1 MVFRFTAPEIILCI
15 KTWICTFWPESFSN
29 YSGVLG
35 TDTDPSHTGGNKLQ
49 SNDYSHK
56 HPSTSLPPS
65 LPTSIPPSPHL
76 PSPLLCFPLLSPLY
90 SHPPPP
96 NLFSKRVCPLLNC
109 FLFHIISCHGDLIS
123 RIIWISLYLLIW
135 EHFIFFIVFL
145 SIFETNNHLICVS
158 ADYVRPSIE
167 VGSCAGETNQW
178 KNIIKLESTIN
189 QDMGDIPWLLKRSH
203 QKIYTFFP
211 APLRVWGSSEEDT
224 CVWADIL
231 LYFSR

>member
-1 MVFRFTAPEIILCI
+1 MSLGQTQILHTPGETSYGATTTATNTPPPPPL
-15 KTWICTFWPESFSN
+15 
-29 YSGVLG
+29 
-35 TDTDPSHTGGNKLQ
+35 
-49 SNDYSHK
+49 
-56 HPSTSLPPS
+56 SLH
-65 LPTSIPPSPHL
+65 LPTSSL
-76 PSPLLCFPLLSPLY
+76 LSSALLSSPLSTLQ
-90 SHPPPP
+90 PPPPLP

-203 QKIYTFFP
+203 QKIYTFSLRLCMCGGAVRRTHMCLGRYITIFQQIIYYGEFP
-211 APLRVWGSSEEDT
+211 YW
-224 CVWADIL
+224 
-231 LYFSR
+231 

>member
-1 MVFRFTAPEIILCI
+1 MSLGQTQILHTPGETSYRATTTATNTP
-15 KTWICTFWPESFSN
+15 P
-29 YSGVLG
+29 
-35 TDTDPSHTGGNKLQ
+35 
-49 SNDYSHK
+49 
-56 HPSTSLPPS
+56 PPS

-76 PSPLLCFPLLSPLY
+76 PSPPLCFPLLSPLY
-90 SHPPPP
+90 SYPPP

-203 QKIYTFFP
+203 QKIYTFF
-211 APLRVWGSSEEDT
+211 LRLCACGGAVKRTHVSGQIYYYIS
-224 CVWADIL
+224 ADNIL
-231 LYFSR
+231 W

>member
-1 MVFRFTAPEIILCI
+1 MSLGQTQILHTPGETSSGAATTATNTPHPHPYPSISPPPLLCRFTA
-15 KTWICTFWPESFSN
+15 T
-29 YSGVLG
+29 
-35 TDTDPSHTGGNKLQ
+35 
-49 SNDYSHK
+49 
-56 HPSTSLPPS
+56 
-65 LPTSIPPSPHL
+65 
-76 PSPLLCFPLLSPLY
+76 PL
-90 SHPPPP
+90 P

-203 QKIYTFFP
+203 QKIYTFSC
-211 APLRVWGSSEEDT
+211 ASA
-224 CVWADIL
+224 CVGEQ
-231 LYFSR
+231 

>member
-1 MVFRFTAPEIILCI
+1 MSLGQTQILHTPGETSYRAATTATNTP
-15 KTWICTFWPESFSN
+15 
-29 YSGVLG
+29 
-35 TDTDPSHTGGNKLQ
+35 
-49 SNDYSHK
+49 
-56 HPSTSLPPS
+56 SLPPS
-65 LPTSIPPSPHL
+65 LYLPTSSSPHFTADPPSL
-76 PSPLLCFPLLSPLY
+76 
-90 SHPPPP
+90 P

-211 APLRVWGSSEEDT
+211 APLHG
-224 CVWADIL
+224 CVCVCVGWCTARRTHMCLGRYITVFL
-231 LYFSR
+231 QII

>member
-1 MVFRFTAPEIILCI
+1 MSLGQTQILH
-15 KTWICTFWPESFSN
+15 TPGETSDRATTPATNTPQPPTLFATTF
-29 YSGVLG
+29 
-35 TDTDPSHTGGNKLQ
+35 
-49 SNDYSHK
+49 
-56 HPSTSLPPS
+56 SLPA
-65 LPTSIPPSPHL
+65 
-76 PSPLLCFPLLSPLY
+76 LLSLY
-90 SHPPPP
+90 PSISPPPVFSALLFSLQPPPPPPLPLP

-167 VGSCAGETNQW
+167 VGSCARETNQW

-203 QKIYTFFP
+203 QKIYTFFRS
-211 APLRVWGSSEEDT
+211 ALHAWGRCEEDT
-224 CVWADIL
+224 YV
-231 LYFSR
+231 SG

>member
-29 YSGVLG
+29 YSSVLG
-35 TDTDPSHTGGNKLQ
+35 TDTDPSHTGGNKLW
-49 SNDYSHK
+49 SNHYSHK
-56 HPSTSLPPS
+56 HPSNSPPPS
-65 LPTSIPPSPHL
+65 LSLSLHL
-76 PSPLLCFPLLSPLY
+76 PPPLSSPRFTAAPL
-90 SHPPPP
+90 P

-203 QKIYTFFP
+203 QKIYTFSP
-211 APLRVWGSSEEDT
+211 RPPLHVRGCGE
-224 CVWADIL
+224 
-231 LYFSR
+231 